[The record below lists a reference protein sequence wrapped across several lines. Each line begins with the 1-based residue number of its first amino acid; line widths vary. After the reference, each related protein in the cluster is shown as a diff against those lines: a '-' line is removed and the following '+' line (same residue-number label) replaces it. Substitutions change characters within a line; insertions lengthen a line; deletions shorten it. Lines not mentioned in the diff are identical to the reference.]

1 MRAAREAVAVVP
13 AVVRGVVPVL
23 EVVRGVVPVPAV
35 VRGVVPVLAV
45 VRGVALALAVGAAPV
60 DHLFSCRA
68 PRSVPRKSR

>member
-1 MRAAREAVAVVP
+1 M
-13 AVVRGVVPVL
+13 
-23 EVVRGVVPVPAV
+23 VRGVVPVPAV